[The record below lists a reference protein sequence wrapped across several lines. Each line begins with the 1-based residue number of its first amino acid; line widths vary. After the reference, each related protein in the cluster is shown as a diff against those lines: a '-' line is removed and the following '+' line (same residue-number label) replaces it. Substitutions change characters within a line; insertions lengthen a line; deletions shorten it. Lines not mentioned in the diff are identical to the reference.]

1 LLGQEILTKTLLQQK
16 QPSIKWKRELVLMRR
31 TVLVLTLI
39 MTLMFL
45 AVTGTQVVKRAK
57 AETIIVPDD
66 YATIQEAVD
75 SVADGC
81 TIYIR
86 EGTYRGDIDIPKRIS
101 LKGQNPESTII
112 NGCIFIRTS
121 NVTISSIKLM
131 GFGRWEQLKTF
142 TNGYGV
148 STISGKPRTTGSRQE
163 TWGTTISNCI
173 FENWIVPIALASG
186 EGERVINNTIL
197 NSDHGIDAST
207 FNNLIAYNTISC
219 GGTGITLGERYVTG
233 NLVHSNHISGAETG
247 IFINSFN
254 YGNLLVGNTIEGC
267 QLGIHLGIAPE
278 QDYPCSDNLF
288 FHNNLLDNSK
298 QVLVTAGSSNIWDN
312 GYPSGGNYWSNY
324 QGLDSNSDGIG
335 DSAYEIDGLNQDRYP
350 LMEPYKILDTGSHT
364 IDFTEAFR
372 DSEGNLLTTLPSS
385 FKLVLPNGT
394 TLPPLAVGRHLLP
407 SGLTMIQSVI
417 WQGTEIKPKD
427 LFIFD
432 SIEGNPQVN
441 CSVYTLTIDPTFY
454 DKNGYKVKPSS
465 WTIKFPNGTE
475 KLVSSKV
482 TFNQTQTG
490 EYKIINIFYA
500 GVNIEADMMVRL
512 DSNMVWTPEQ
522 TAYIPPVLVYNI
534 ESNSV
539 ITESYFNETSKAISF
554 VATGPDGT
562 SGHAIVR
569 IEKALANQP
578 DDITVYFDETPINY
592 SLDSDDYAWILSINY
607 THSSHKIVI
616 NLTKRAQPQE
626 IFSTILAVSTIASM
640 TVVGVGLIVHFKKR
654 KH

>member
-1 LLGQEILTKTLLQQK
+1 MKKTALALA
-16 QPSIKWKRELVLMRR
+16 
-31 TVLVLTLI
+31 LI
-39 MTLMFL
+39 MTLLLL
-45 AVTGTQVVKRAK
+45 AIAGTQVVKKAR
-57 AETIIVPDD
+57 AETITVPDD
-66 YATIQEAVD
+66 YATIQEAAD
-75 SVADGC
+75 SAADGC
-81 TIYIR
+81 TINIR
-86 EGTYRGDIDIPKRIS
+86 EGTYKGDVNITKHIS

-142 TNGYGV
+142 TNGYGIA
-148 STISGKPRTTGSRQE
+148 TISGKSHTTGSLQE
-163 TWGTTISNCI
+163 TWRTTISNCI
-173 FENWIVPIALASG
+173 FENWIIPIALMSG
-186 EGERVINNTIL
+186 DGERVINNTIL
-197 NSDHGIDAST
+197 NSDEGIDANT

-219 GGTGITLGERYVTG
+219 GGNGITLGDQYVTG
-233 NLVHSNHISGAETG
+233 NLIQGNHISGAEKG
-247 IFINSFN
+247 IFINCFN
-254 YGNLLVGNTIEGC
+254 YDNYIVGNTIEGC
-267 QLGIHLGIAPE
+267 QEGIHLGAAPE
-278 QDYPCSDNLF
+278 QDYPSSDNLF

-298 QVLVTAGSSNIWDN
+298 QVLVTVGSSNIWDN

-324 QGLDSNSDGIG
+324 QRSDANSDGIG
-335 DSAYEIDGLNQDRYP
+335 DSAYTIDGLNQDRYP
-350 LMEPYKILDTGSHT
+350 LMEPYKISATGSH
-364 IDFTEAFR
+364 IVDFTKAFR
-372 DSEGNLLTTLPSS
+372 DSEGNLLAALPTS
-385 FKLVLPNGT
+385 FKLVFPNGT
-394 TLPPLAVGRHLLP
+394 TSSPLSVGSYLLP
-407 SGLTMIQSVI
+407 SGLTVIQSII

-432 SIEGNPQVN
+432 SKIEGNPQIN
-441 CSVYTLTIDPTFY
+441 CSVYSLTIDPTFY
-454 DKNGYKVKPSS
+454 DKNGYIVKPSS

-475 KLVSSKV
+475 KLVSSRV
-482 TFNQTQTG
+482 TFNQTQAG

-562 SGHAIVR
+562 SGYAIIR
-569 IEKALANQP
+569 IEKALVNQP
-578 DDITVYFDETPINY
+578 DDIIVYFDDTPIDY
-592 SLDSDDYAWILSINY
+592 SIDSDDYAWILSINY

-616 NLTKRAQPQE
+616 NLTNQTQLQDPFPTAL
-626 IFSTILAVSTIASM
+626 IVASVI
-640 TVVGVGLIVHFKKR
+640 TVTLVGLGLVYFKKR